1 MAENA
6 LERLYAE
13 SLSMDEQKYTA
24 DDLLDAEGED
34 NFIEKMSTESK
45 DFLMSK
51 IQKVELDEVPIEDK
65 EFSSI
70 DDFIDG
76 DTVEEDEDDEQTGV
90 VEEPKRGRGRP
101 RKTPIEDETPSNK
114 VPTVKVS
121 NLDSFMD
128 SLAKDLIEELR
139 VSNYKTRNFSQ
150 EQMLVILNYLE
161 EKI

>member
-6 LERLYAE
+6 LERLYAD
-13 SLSMDEQKYTA
+13 SASMNENKYSA
-24 DDLLDAEGED
+24 DDLLDAEGEE

-45 DFLMSK
+45 DFLLSK
-51 IQKVELDEVPIEDK
+51 IQKVELDEAPIEDE

-70 DDFIDG
+70 DDFID
-76 DTVEEDEDDEQTGV
+76 DDVVEDEDDEEETI

-101 RKTPIEDETPSNK
+101 RKNPVEEETTSIK
-114 VPTVKVS
+114 AQPTKVS
-121 NLDSFMD
+121 DLDSFMD

-139 VSNYKTRNFSQ
+139 ASNYKTRNFSQ